1 MLKRHNVFDVFN
13 DPDLVKPFAQLLDDL
28 DTDAP
33 DWLSDNAT
41 YLDQGYLYRHAPSKE
56 ISREVEIVLENGG
69 GNNDPTGPYPD
80 LYTLTDASVS
90 YLMNG
95 FYIEYGENIAK
106 IIAAMQTQYK
116 PLENYSMEEKTTP
129 NLTDTNTAKSN
140 VRTTGSNKVYGFN
153 SATAVPVTDT
163 QTDTATQGADTANQ
177 SVLKRTGTNTV
188 TRSGNIGVTTSQAML
203 ISELDLRE
211 SRCVEEMIY
220 RFLDHI
226 LTCGAYTHGITC
238 FKLITN

>member
-33 DWLSDNAT
+33 AWLEDNAA
-41 YLDQGYLYRHAPSKE
+41 YLDRGYLYRHAPSKE
-56 ISREVEIVLENGG
+56 ISREVEITLENGG

-80 LYTLTDASVS
+80 LWTLTPEAVS
-90 YLMNG
+90 SLMYG
-95 FYIEYGENIAK
+95 FYIEYGDNIAK
-106 IIAAMQTQYK
+106 IIAAYNTNYK

-129 NLTDTNTAKSN
+129 DLTDTNTAKSN

-188 TRSGNIGVTTSQAML
+188 TRSGNIGVTTSQQML

-220 RFLDHI
+220 CFLDHI

>member
-1 MLKRHNVFDVFN
+1 MLKRHNIFDVFN
-13 DPDLVKPFAQLLDDL
+13 DPNLTKPFAQLLDDL
-28 DTDAP
+28 DSDAP
-33 DWLSDNAT
+33 DWLVDNAT
-41 YLDQGYLYRHAPSKE
+41 YLDQGYIYRHSPSKE

-69 GNNDPTGPYPD
+69 GNNNPNGDYPD
-80 LYTLTDASVS
+80 LYTLDGSAVS
-90 YLMNG
+90 YLMMG
-95 FYIEYGENIAK
+95 FFIEYGDNIAK
-106 IIAAMQTQYK
+106 IIAAMETQYK

-129 NLTDTNTAKSN
+129 NLTDTSTAKSN

-153 SATAVPVTDT
+153 SSSPVPVTNT

-177 SVLKRTGTNTV
+177 QVLKRTGTNTV
-188 TRSGNIGVTTSQAML
+188 TRSGNIGVTTSQQML

-220 RFLDHI
+220 SFLDHI

>member
-1 MLKRHNVFDVFN
+1 MLKRHNIFDVFN

-33 DWLSDNAT
+33 DWLADNAT

-56 ISREVEIVLENGG
+56 ISREVEIALENGG
-69 GNNDPTGPYPD
+69 GNNDPNGPYPD
-80 LYTLTDASVS
+80 LWTLNQTSVS
-90 YLMNG
+90 YLMYG
-95 FYIEYGENIAK
+95 FFVEYGDNIAK
-106 IIAAMQTQYK
+106 IIAAMETNYK
-116 PLENYSMEEKTTP
+116 PLENYSMEEETTP
-129 NLTDTNTAKSN
+129 DLTDTNTAKSN

-163 QTDTATQGADTANQ
+163 QTDTATQGADTSNQ
-177 SVLKRTGTNTV
+177 SVLKRTGKNTV
-188 TRSGNIGVTTSQAML
+188 KRSGNIGVTTSQQML

>member
-1 MLKRHNVFDVFN
+1 MLKRHNIFDVFN
-13 DPDLVKPFAQLLDDL
+13 DPDLVKPFTQLLDDL

-33 DWLSDNAT
+33 DWLADNAT

-56 ISREVEIVLENGG
+56 ISREVEIALENGG

-80 LYTLTDASVS
+80 LWTLTQTSVS
-90 YLMNG
+90 ALMYG
-95 FYIEYGENIAK
+95 FYIEYGDNIAK
-106 IIAAMQTQYK
+106 IIAAMETNYK
-116 PLENYSMEEKTTP
+116 PLENYSMEEETTP
-129 NLTDTNTAKSN
+129 DLTDTNTAKSN

-163 QTDTATQGADTANQ
+163 QTDTATQGADTSNQ
-177 SVLKRTGTNTV
+177 SVLKRTGKNTV
-188 TRSGNIGVTTSQAML
+188 KRSGNIGVTTSQQML

>member
-1 MLKRHNVFDVFN
+1 MLKPHNVFDVFN
-13 DPDLVKPFAQLLDDL
+13 DPDLVKPIAQLLDDL

-80 LYTLTDASVS
+80 LWTLNQASVS
-90 YLMNG
+90 YLMYG
-95 FYIEYGENIAK
+95 FFVEYGDNIAK
-106 IIAAMQTQYK
+106 IIAAMETNYK

-129 NLTDTNTAKSN
+129 DLTDTNTAKSN

-188 TRSGNIGVTTSQAML
+188 TRSGNIGVTTSQQML